1 MTDKI
6 TASYR
11 RFPQDSGITI
21 IPKYIAVSDTA
32 TEYHFGRTTYT
43 VNTYFN
49 TAYQESL
56 SDVLKRLIIRECEN
70 FLGEKG

>member
-6 TASYR
+6 TASYC

-21 IPKYIAVSDTA
+21 IPKYTAVSDTVS
-32 TEYHFGRTTYT
+32 EYHFGRTTYM

-49 TAYQESL
+49 SAYQESL

-70 FLGEKG
+70 FIGENG